1 MDSEKDILKR
11 VRRIEIKSRGLS
23 SEIFAG
29 QYHSA
34 FRGRGM
40 SFSEVREYRIGD
52 DVRDI
57 DWNVTARSGK
67 PHIKIYE
74 EERELT
80 VMLLVDVSG
89 SSFFGTTSQT
99 KKGLQTEIAAV
110 LAFSASQTG
119 DKVGCMLFSD
129 RVEKFIPPGKGRAHI
144 LMIIRQMLEFTPQ
157 GRGTSLAEPL
167 RYLSNV
173 LPKRSTAFV
182 LSDFLF
188 PAAEEQPLRDAL
200 KIATGKHDLVAVR
213 VDDRREGEMPDVGI
227 VEFEDAETG
236 RRLWVDTS
244 SREVRRQYG
253 ERRRERVAAIEGLL
267 KHYKV
272 DAAACHTGE
281 DYVTELVKL
290 FKKRK

>member
-1 MDSEKDILKR
+1 MDSEKDILKK

-23 SEIFAG
+23 NEIFAG

-57 DWNVTARSGK
+57 DWNVTARSSK

-80 VMLLVDVSG
+80 MMLLVDVSG

-119 DKVGCMLFSD
+119 DKVGCLLFSD
-129 RVEKFIPPGKGRAHI
+129 RVEKFIPPKKGRAHI
-144 LMIIRQMLEFTPQ
+144 LMIIRQLLEYTPE

-167 RYLSNV
+167 RYLTNV

-188 PAAEEQPLRDAL
+188 PTAEEQPLRDAL

-213 VDDRREGEMPDVGI
+213 VDDRREEEMPDVGI
-227 VEFEDAETG
+227 VEFEDAESG
-236 RRLWVDTS
+236 KKVWVDTAS
-244 SREVRRQYG
+244 KEVRRQYRVSR
-253 ERRRERVAAIEGLL
+253 EERVTAIDSLL

-272 DAAACHTGE
+272 DTAACHTGE
-281 DYVTELVKL
+281 DYVKELVKL
-290 FKKRK
+290 FKKR

>member
-1 MDSEKDILKR
+1 
-11 VRRIEIKSRGLS
+11 
-23 SEIFAG
+23 
-29 QYHSA
+29 
-34 FRGRGM
+34 M
-40 SFSEVREYRIGD
+40 SFSEVREYRLGD

-57 DWNVTARSGK
+57 DWNVTARSSK

-89 SSFFGTTSQT
+89 SSSFGTTSQT
-99 KKGLQTEIAAV
+99 KKGLSAEIAAV

-129 RVEKFIPPGKGRAHI
+129 RVEKFIPPKKGRAHI
-144 LMIIRQMLEFTPQ
+144 LGIIRQLLEFSPE

-167 RYLSNV
+167 RHLANV

-200 KIATGKHDLVAVR
+200 KIASAKHDLVAVR
-213 VDDRREGEMPDVGI
+213 VDDPREGEMPDVGI
-227 VEFEDAETG
+227 AEFEDAESG
-236 RRLWVDTS
+236 RKVWIDTS
-244 SREVRRQYG
+244 SRAVRRKY
-253 ERRRERVAAIEGLL
+253 RDAHDERVASIESML

-272 DAAACHTGE
+272 DTASCHTGQ
-281 DYVTELVKL
+281 DYVAELVKL
-290 FKKRK
+290 FKKR